1 MKSFTR
7 KGGAATYAILSM
19 PFIQTHIDE
28 ELHKELKHLSVSL
41 SKSQGDL
48 LKEAVAMLLTAYA
61 PTKGEVTCQ
70 KKP

>member
-1 MKSFTR
+1 
-7 KGGAATYAILSM
+7 M

-28 ELHKELKHLSVSL
+28 ELHKELKHLSVTL

-48 LKEAVAMLLTAYA
+48 LKEAVAMLLTAY
-61 PTKGEVTCQ
+61 THKGETSCL